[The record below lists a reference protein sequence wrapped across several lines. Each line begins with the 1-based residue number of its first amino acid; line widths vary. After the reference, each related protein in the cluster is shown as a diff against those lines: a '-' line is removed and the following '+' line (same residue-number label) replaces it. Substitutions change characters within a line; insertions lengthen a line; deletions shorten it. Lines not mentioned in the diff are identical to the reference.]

1 MDSCVCVILNRQGT
15 GTPPLRVLPL
25 STPGQHVNKQ
35 LEVTMGRSS
44 KDKRDIYY
52 RLAKEEGWRAR
63 SAFKLLQLDNE
74 FNLFTGVN
82 RAVDLCAAPGS
93 WSQVLSRKLRGREEK
108 DEEVKIVA
116 VDLQAMAPLS
126 GVTQIQGDI
135 TKVSTAQEIIRHF
148 EGQPAD
154 LVVCDGAPD
163 VTGLHDVDEYIQ
175 AQLLLAALNIT
186 THVLKPGGTFVA
198 KIFRGKDVTLLYSQ
212 LKIFFSGV
220 TCAKPRSSR
229 NSSIEAFVV
238 CQNYSPPEGY
248 VPNMSNP
255 LLDHSYDVDFN
266 QLEGPNR
273 VIVPF
278 LACGDLSAFDS
289 DRTYP
294 LQLDTD
300 KQYQYTPPTQPP
312 ICPPY
317 QQACHLRKNNMLS
330 KEDAPS
336 VSPNQSRDE
345 TEPLADGLQFK

>member
-1 MDSCVCVILNRQGT
+1 
-15 GTPPLRVLPL
+15 
-25 STPGQHVNKQ
+25 
-35 LEVTMGRSS
+35 MGRSS

-63 SAFKLLQLDNE
+63 SAFKLLQLDQE

-93 WSQVLSRKLRGREEK
+93 WSQVLSRKLRGQEEK
-108 DEEVKIVA
+108 GEKGEEVKIVA
-116 VDLQAMAPLS
+116 VDLQAMAPLP

-154 LVVCDGAPD
+154 IVVCDGAPD

-294 LQLDTD
+294 LQLDAD
-300 KQYQYTPPTQPP
+300 KQYQYTPPAQPP

-317 QQACHLRKNNMLS
+317 QQACHLRKNNLLS
-330 KEDAPS
+330 REDAKSAGPS
-336 VSPNQSRDE
+336 HSPDE
-345 TEPLADGLQFK
+345 PKPPAEST

>member
-1 MDSCVCVILNRQGT
+1 
-15 GTPPLRVLPL
+15 
-25 STPGQHVNKQ
+25 
-35 LEVTMGRSS
+35 MGRSS

-63 SAFKLLQLDNE
+63 SAFKLLQLDYE
-74 FNLFTGVN
+74 FNLFKGVN

-108 DEEVKIVA
+108 SEMGEGGEEVKIVA
-116 VDLQAMAPLS
+116 VDLQAMAPLP

-198 KIFRGKDVTLLYSQ
+198 K

-273 VIVPF
+273 IIVPF

-317 QQACHLRKNNMLS
+317 QQACHLRKSNLLS

-336 VSPNQSRDE
+336 ICHSQN
-345 TEPLADGLQFK
+345 ADDLKSSSEST